1 MHDLDNLFEDFPPVS
16 SKQWKQII
24 QLDLNGS
31 DYNKTLLTHTLEG
44 IAIKPFYH
52 SDSFKKVDVPD
63 TSDAFQICQ
72 TLYINDEK
80 IANYLAKDAI
90 KRGADCIQ
98 FIASKPFDFKT
109 VLKNLNQVSIYFHF
123 LFLDLNFFKELKQEN
138 ENQLMYFNI
147 DLIGNLTKTGNW
159 FYNNQK
165 DHEILKS
172 LLQQQTNHTYVLG
185 VDASLYQ
192 NAGANVVQQI
202 AYALSHANEYL
213 YFLHKNE
220 INSVRK
226 INFNFS
232 IGSNYFFEIAKFRAF
247 RYLWNLL
254 LKKYDLI
261 IEVHIFAQPTLRNKT
276 LSDFHVNMLRTTTEC
291 MSGILGGADVISNN
305 AYDSIFR
312 KKNEFGERIARNQ
325 LIILKEEAYI
335 KSGNYTK
342 GSYYI
347 EELTYEITVKALAIF
362 KDIEKSGGFLKQLFN
377 GTIQKKIIENAQK
390 EQGLF
395 NSGELPLVGTNKR
408 INSDEVIGSKF
419 EIYPFIKKK
428 KHQTIIQPITSK
440 RLSESIEINHLKTKP
455 L

>member
-1 MHDLDNLFEDFPPVS
+1 MSNLDNLFKDFPSVS
-16 SKQWKQII
+16 SKQWKQKI

-44 IAIKPFYH
+44 ITIKPFYH
-52 SDSFKKVDVPD
+52 PDSFKKIDTPK
-63 TSDAFQICQ
+63 TSDKFQICQ
-72 TLYINDEK
+72 TLFINNEK
-80 IANYLAKDAI
+80 TTNYLAKDAI

-109 VLKNLNQVSIYFHF
+109 VLKNLNHVSIYFQF
-123 LFLDLNFFKELKQEN
+123 LFLDFNFFNELKQAN
-138 ENQLMYFNI
+138 KNQLMFFNV

-159 FYNNQK
+159 FYDNQK
-165 DHEILKS
+165 DYEILKS
-172 LLQQQTNHTYVLG
+172 LLNQQTDHTHILG
-185 VDASLYQ
+185 VDASQYQ

-213 YFLHKNE
+213 YFLQKNK
-220 INSVRK
+220 IHSVKK

-247 RYLWNLL
+247 RHLWDIL
-254 LKKYDLI
+254 LKKYDLD
-261 IEVHIFAQPTLRNKT
+261 IEIHIFAAPTLRNKT
-276 LSDFHVNMLRTTTEC
+276 LSDFYVNMLRTTTEC
-291 MSGILGGADVISNN
+291 MSGILGGVDVISNN

-325 LIILKEEAYI
+325 LIILKEEGYL

-347 EELTYEITVKALAIF
+347 EELTYEIAEKALAIF
-362 KDIEKSGGFLKQLFN
+362 KDIEKSGGFFEQLFK
-377 GTIQKKIIENAQK
+377 GTIQKKITENAQK
-390 EQGLF
+390 EQDLF
-395 NSGELPLVGTNKR
+395 NTGELVLVGTNKMV
-408 INSDEVIGSKF
+408 NPDEVIKSKF

-428 KHQTIIQPITSK
+428 KHQTIIQPIISK
-440 RLSESIEINHLKTKP
+440 RLSETIEINKLKNEM
-455 L
+455 